1 MPAKLTS
8 AAAVPTLVGE
18 RLSLWGRAIR
28 ARRIARR
35 MSMRELS
42 ARTDLSRATLQRL
55 EHGDPGASAAAYLR
69 VLMVLDLID
78 EAAPAVPL
86 QRWASPSAGD
96 TRAARSTPSV
106 SSDDDAWF

>member
-1 MPAKLTS
+1 MPAKLTP
-8 AAAVPTLVGE
+8 AGAVPTLVGE

-28 ARRIARR
+28 ARRIALRI
-35 MSMRELS
+35 SMRELS
-42 ARTDLSRATLQRL
+42 SRTDLSRATLQRL

-69 VLMVLDLID
+69 ALMVLGLLD
-78 EAAPAVPL
+78 EAAPALPAE
-86 QRWASPSAGD
+86 RWASPPGND